1 MNGHGAILLAI
12 VALVAAGGAEAL
24 RATEPAWRGVVAADW
39 AHSQWTY
46 PPICTGVELTVGCV
60 PADEVPAARL

>member
-12 VALVAAGGAEAL
+12 VALAAAAGAEAL
-24 RATEPAWRGVVAADW
+24 HATEPAWRGVIAADW

-46 PPICTGVELTVGCV
+46 PPVCTGVELLVGCV
-60 PADEVPAARL
+60 PADGIPAAPL